1 MLESITLDFI
11 GTIVAALMTI
21 MILSYLVGDN
31 PLFRVATHIFIGVAA
46 GYAGVIAWDSV
57 IRPNLVSPVVAGGL
71 SGLLDYR
78 VLVPLI
84 LVILLLFK
92 LWPITTKVGSIPMAI
107 LVGVG
112 AAVVLGGAITGTLIP
127 QTRAAMLSL
136 SMSDM
141 PADLGASPIE
151 HLVNVLIMLLGTI
164 STLFYFHFSVP
175 KREDVPQTV
184 SRIITILKASGRVF
198 IAITFG
204 AMYAGALMAAI
215 IALAERFQ
223 FLGDVITDLLG
234 IF

>member
-1 MLESITLDFI
+1 MFDAITLEFI
-11 GTIVAALMTI
+11 GTIFAALLTV

-31 PLFRVATHIFIGVAA
+31 PLFRVATHLFIGVAA
-46 GYAGVIAWDSV
+46 GYAGVVAWDGV
-57 IRPNLVSPVVAGGL
+57 IGPSLVRPVLENGL
-71 SGLLDYR
+71 SGLLNYQ
-78 VLVPLI
+78 VLIPLI

-92 LWPITTKVGSIPMAI
+92 LWPVTVKVGSIPMAM

-136 SMSDM
+136 TMSEV

-151 HLVNVLIMLLGTI
+151 HLVNVLIMLLGTV

-175 KREDVPQTV
+175 SREDVPQSV
-184 SRIITILKASGRVF
+184 SRTISIMKISGRVF

-223 FLGDVITDLLG
+223 FLGDVVAGLLG
-234 IF
+234 AF

>member
-1 MLESITLDFI
+1 MFEAISLDFI
-11 GTIVAALMTI
+11 GTIVAALMTV

-31 PLFRVATHIFIGVAA
+31 PLFRVATHLFIGVAA
-46 GYAGVIAWDSV
+46 GYAGVVAWDAV
-57 IRPNLVSPVVAGGL
+57 IRPSLVNPVFEYGL
-71 SGLLDYR
+71 SGLLDFQ
-78 VLVPLI
+78 VLVPLV

-92 LWPITTKVGSIPMAI
+92 LWPVTVKVGSIPMAV

-136 SMSDM
+136 TMPDV

-175 KREDVPQTV
+175 SSEDVPQPV
-184 SRIITILKASGRVF
+184 SRVITIMKIIGRVF

-223 FLGDVITDLLG
+223 FLGDVVAGLLEA
-234 IF
+234 F